1 MFLEREPEFRK
12 SRSSEFQPVVADGK
26 KDFKIL
32 QFTRKLCKFFP
43 RWAINQLNNACGAIF
58 LAIS

>member
-26 KDFKIL
+26 KTLKSCSL
-32 QFTRKLCKFFP
+32 QGNCVNFSLDG
-43 RWAINQLNNACGAIF
+43 Q
-58 LAIS
+58 